1 MTFTALPRDF
11 PTILCLFPCLS
22 VNLKKR
28 DNALSWLSWLGIT
41 SFRKEFVSLGILHP
55 IYPAECTLG
64 CYMIDHLLLSFVI
77 VPFLTDF
84 LFILTTSITRSVL
97 KFWISTA
104 SITGLIFQKAGN
116 ASITQLMLCTF
127 MGITNSTYESFHQV
141 FLKIYHAPTKVIIL
155 RYAYVYVYVN
165 RQLCMIKSI
174 IYFVVARIINH
185 ILKYLFWT
193 NVNRW
198 YETVNNIDLE

>member
-1 MTFTALPRDF
+1 MTICRLYFSLTPARDIVEVELNYDIYCSTTRFSYYPMFISVPQRQSQKTRQRPFLAFLTWHNVLSKGVCIPRHLP
-11 PTILCLFPCLS
+11 PHLS
-22 VNLKKR
+22 CRVHLGVLYDWSPAAKSK
-28 DNALSWLSWLGIT
+28 LS
-41 SFRKEFVSLGILHP
+41 
-55 IYPAECTLG
+55 
-64 CYMIDHLLLSFVI
+64 I

-155 RYAYVYVYVN
+155 RYAYVYVYV
-165 RQLCMIKSI
+165 C
-174 IYFVVARIINH
+174 
-185 ILKYLFWT
+185 
-193 NVNRW
+193 
-198 YETVNNIDLE
+198 E